1 MALRYGVGEYD
12 SAMVVCASQEE
23 VEDLEEEDAA
33 KIMALVEKCRSAMQV
48 ECMPLDQWNTDS
60 DIVDKTTWIAQAR
73 AAFQEELDGVMAC
86 YMEDE
91 RRRMVGTRWI
101 QIWTKS

>member
-1 MALRYGVGEYD
+1 
-12 SAMVVCASQEE
+12 
-23 VEDLEEEDAA
+23 
-33 KIMALVEKCRSAMQV
+33 MQV

-86 YMEDE
+86 YMEDGE
-91 RRRMVGTRWI
+91 EEDGGDEVDSDMD
-101 QIWTKS
+101 